1 MKVKCSVLLNDD
13 WLPLLN
19 VRHDLVYSMHLEWNR
34 SGAFR
39 DNPRSCSESCGPGI
53 NLKMLL
59 NRHAFETKFDC
70 YNKSSYKVFF
80 G

>member
-53 NLKMLL
+53 NL
-59 NRHAFETKFDC
+59 
-70 YNKSSYKVFF
+70 
-80 G
+80 